1 MTMAKLASIIVAQ
14 AQAWL
19 GCKESNGSHKKIID
33 VYNSHK
39 PLARGYAVKYTDAW
53 CATFVSACA
62 IKAGFT
68 DIIPT
73 ECGCNQMIEL
83 FKKLGAW
90 IEDDAYIP
98 KAGDVIFYDW
108 QDSGTGN
115 NTGSSDHVGIV
126 EKVNGSSITIIE
138 GNKNNAVERRT
149 LAVNGKYI
157 RGYGIPKYDEAES
170 QTTLLTSANDI
181 TWELNHTY
189 FPILETE
196 KFVKELDEAKQKNS
210 SLYWGYYKL
219 VNKIK

>member
-1 MTMAKLASIIVAQ
+1 MIMAKLANTIVAQ

-19 GCKESNGSHKKIID
+19 GCKESDGSHKKIID

-108 QDSGTGN
+108 QDSGTGD

-126 EKVNGSSITIIE
+126 EKVNDSNITIIE

-189 FPILETE
+189 FPITEIE